1 MADDVKCAHGATVSQ
16 LSDDELFYLQ
26 SRGLD
31 PAASRTLLINAFAIE
46 VLDAIPVD
54 SVRNRLRTTFFTRC
68 FQTKIYKDLL

>member
-1 MADDVKCAHGATVSQ
+1 VKCAHGATISQ

-31 PAASRTLLINAFAIE
+31 PATSRTLLINAFAIE
-46 VLDAIPVD
+46 VLDAIPVN

-68 FQTKIYKDLL
+68 FQTKTYKDLL